1 MPFYALINCVLY
13 DEAVLAEIDQD
24 LIKDGLLE
32 ERVHPVY
39 KSAQEKLF
47 SLWEKFEN
55 VQNHVDTLLE
65 KCTDIYQKK
74 RVYTLKDRSPFS
86 L

>member
-1 MPFYALINCVLY
+1 MPFYALINILY
-13 DEAVLAEIDQD
+13 DEAILAEIDQD

-55 VQNHVDTLLE
+55 VQNRMDVYTLLE
-65 KCTDIYQKK
+65 KCAEIYQKK
-74 RVYTLKDRSPFS
+74 ST
-86 L
+86 

>member
-39 KSAQEKLF
+39 KRAQEKLF
-47 SLWEKFEN
+47 SLWETFEN
-55 VQNHVDTLLE
+55 VQNRMD
-65 KCTDIYQKK
+65 
-74 RVYTLKDRSPFS
+74 VYTLLRKVRRNLSKKEYLKD
-86 L
+86 